1 MKIMMLYPT
10 IQELTEGKINRYELV
25 IATAKGARKVIEKDI
40 EVREEEQ
47 KKKDIDRTATKEKKA
62 PVIGENLPEKA
73 VSIAIKKIYAGTFT
87 VSLENEGEADA
98 E

>member
-1 MKIMMLYPT
+1 MMLYPT

-40 EVREEEQ
+40 EIREAEQ
-47 KKKDIDRTATKEKKA
+47 KKKDLERGATKEKKPA
-62 PVIGENLPEKA
+62 VVGENLPEKA
-73 VSIAIKKIYAGTFT
+73 VSIAIKKIYAGAFS